1 MENKIIEIW
10 KEIIYLSAKYS
21 NYTDTEKKKL
31 LKKFKE
37 YKKVLS
43 KDNTKYSDTVNSF
56 LIDLE
61 ADLEAGRKLQIDKI
75 DHDDYLENYF
85 IAQREVN
92 HYNSLVDEK
101 LYNKIFEVINSDK
114 NLDTITKYLLKLEKN
129 FSTQIKLISSE
140 DISKNLL
147 IFTLFEK
154 KLVSSALRNLSNF
167 LISIPKSELQVQL
180 IHKLIIQHNKLIQ
193 KIYLQWVEFYKN
205 NSFNIYYMK
214 FESEIIN
221 WEKIKNLKKYNSV
234 QMNFR
239 TWNSKYEYKKL
250 LKKLIEY

>member
-43 KDNTKYSDTVNSF
+43 EDNTKYSDTVNSF

-61 ADLEAGRKLQIDKI
+61 ADLEASRKLQIDKI

-114 NLDTITKYLLKLEKN
+114 NLDLITKYLLKLEKN

-154 KLVSSALRNLSNF
+154 KLVSTALKNLSNF
-167 LISIPKSELQVQL
+167 LISIPNSQLQVKL

-193 KIYLQWVEFYKN
+193 KIYLQWVELYKN